1 MSAFMLATIK
11 VKNPEK
17 FQMYLDKVQQLSLN
31 FGAKLLAKGKVVRN
45 ITGGESDH
53 GVTIVVQFPGT
64 ENIDSLFN
72 SEEYQ
77 ALIPLREEGADITM
91 TSHQEM

>member
-11 VKNPEK
+11 VKDPEK
-17 FQMYLDKVQQLSLN
+17 FQVYLNKVQQLSIN

-45 ITGGESDH
+45 ITGGKCDH

-64 ENIDSLFN
+64 KNIDSLFN

-77 ALIPLREEGADITM
+77 ALIPLREEGADIIM

>member
-11 VKNPEK
+11 VREPAK
-17 FQMYLDKVQQLSLN
+17 FQEYLGKVQQLSVN

-45 ITGGESDH
+45 ITGGEREH

-77 ALIPLREEGADITM
+77 ALIPLREEGADIVM